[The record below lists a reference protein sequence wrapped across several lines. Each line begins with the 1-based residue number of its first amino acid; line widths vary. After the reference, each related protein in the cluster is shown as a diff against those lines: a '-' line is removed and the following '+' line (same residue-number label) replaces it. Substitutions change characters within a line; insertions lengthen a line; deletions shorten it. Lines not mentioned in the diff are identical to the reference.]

1 MLKTVRNWPPVRW
14 ANTHPRLAAW
24 IVLSAGMIVL
34 LVIEA
39 QNVGLLPG
47 QWIALLAAVV
57 LVAGVCVWIIS
68 WEDEDDAPDA
78 ALAASAPTPEP
89 GIIAAAE
96 RSPESETTST
106 T

>member
-47 QWIALLAAVV
+47 QWIALIAAVI

-78 ALAASAPTPEP
+78 VSAANTPEPVIAASA
-89 GIIAAAE
+89 E
-96 RSPESETTST
+96 RAPDTETTAT
-106 T
+106 P